1 MHILVVRLTVLLRL
15 YIVLRGAL
23 KQTETLK
30 RNIKYMNIPAETIER
45 AKNGDLVAF
54 EQIIFEFEK
63 PLWNY
68 LVRLSGSKDDAEDLI
83 QDTFVKVYK
92 HIKTIDGSRN
102 IKSWIYT
109 IATNTAYDY
118 LRKKKRES
126 LVELD
131 EEHETS
137 IDTKSYYSVSV
148 EENIESKDVSAAIDR
163 LDTLYKGP
171 ILLYYKDG
179 FSYEEIAD
187 MLAIPINTLKTRLS
201 RAKKQ
206 LATLLVNYQ

>member
-1 MHILVVRLTVLLRL
+1 M
-15 YIVLRGAL
+15 
-23 KQTETLK
+23 KQNETPG
-30 RNIKYMNIPAETIER
+30 RITNSMSIPAETIER
-45 AKNGDLVAF
+45 AKKGDLLAF

-68 LVRLSGSKDDAEDLI
+68 LVRLSGSRDDAEDLI
-83 QDTFVKVYK
+83 QETFVKVYK
-92 HIKTIDGSRN
+92 HIKTIDSTKN

-118 LRKKKRES
+118 LRKRKREA

-131 EEHETS
+131 EEYETNAEN
-137 IDTKSYYSVSV
+137 TAYYSVSV

-163 LDTLYKGP
+163 LDVLYKGP

-179 FSYEEIAD
+179 FSYEEIAE
-187 MLAIPINTLKTRLS
+187 MLSIPINTLKTRLS

>member
-1 MHILVVRLTVLLRL
+1 
-15 YIVLRGAL
+15 
-23 KQTETLK
+23 
-30 RNIKYMNIPAETIER
+30 MNIPAETIEK
-45 AKNGDLVAF
+45 AKKGDLFAF

-68 LVRLSGSKDDAEDLI
+68 LVRLSGSRDDAEDLI
-83 QDTFVKVYK
+83 QETFVKVYK
-92 HIKTIDGSRN
+92 HIKTIDSSKN

-118 LRKKKRES
+118 LRKRKREA

-131 EEHETS
+131 EEYETNVEN
-137 IDTKSYYSVSV
+137 TAYYSVSV
-148 EENIESKDVSAAIDR
+148 EENIENKDVSAAIDR
-163 LDTLYKGP
+163 LDVLYKGP

-179 FSYEEIAD
+179 FSYEEIAE
-187 MLAIPINTLKTRLS
+187 MLSIPINTLKTRLS

>member
-1 MHILVVRLTVLLRL
+1 M
-15 YIVLRGAL
+15 
-23 KQTETLK
+23 
-30 RNIKYMNIPAETIER
+30 KYMNIPVEIIER
-45 AKNGDLVAF
+45 AKKGDLFAF

-68 LVRLSGSKDDAEDLI
+68 LVRLSGNKDDAEDLI
-83 QDTFVKVYK
+83 QETFVKVYK
-92 HIKTIDGSRN
+92 HLKSIDGTKN

-109 IATNTAYDY
+109 IATNTAYDH
-118 LRKKKRES
+118 LRKRKREA

-131 EEHETS
+131 EEYETNVEN
-137 IDTKSYYSVSV
+137 TAYYPVSV
-148 EENIESKDVSAAIDR
+148 EENIETKDVSAAIDR
-163 LDTLYKGP
+163 LDDLYKGP

-187 MLAIPINTLKTRLS
+187 MLSIPINTLKTRLS

-206 LATLLVNYQ
+206 LATLLVNYH

>member
-1 MHILVVRLTVLLRL
+1 M
-15 YIVLRGAL
+15 
-23 KQTETLK
+23 
-30 RNIKYMNIPAETIER
+30 IPVETIER
-45 AKNGDLVAF
+45 AKKGDMFAF
-54 EQIIFEFEK
+54 EQIISEFEK

-92 HIKTIDGSRN
+92 HIKTIDSTKN

-118 LRKKKRES
+118 LRKRKREA

-131 EEHETS
+131 EEYETNAEN
-137 IDTKSYYSVSV
+137 TAYYSVSV
-148 EENIESKDVSAAIDR
+148 EENMESKDVSAAIDR
-163 LDTLYKGP
+163 LDVLYKGP

-179 FSYEEIAD
+179 FSYEEISE
-187 MLAIPINTLKTRLS
+187 MLSIPINTLKTRLS

>member
-1 MHILVVRLTVLLRL
+1 MGI
-15 YIVLRGAL
+15 
-23 KQTETLK
+23 QTRT
-30 RNIKYMNIPAETIER
+30 IPAETIER
-45 AKNGDLVAF
+45 AKKGDLFAF
-54 EQIIFEFEK
+54 EEIVSEFEK

-68 LVRLSGSKDDAEDLI
+68 LVRLSGSRDDAEDLI

-92 HIKTIDGSRN
+92 HIKTIDPSKN

-118 LRKKKRES
+118 LRKKKREA

-131 EEHETS
+131 EEHETTS
-137 IDTKSYYSVSV
+137 EAPAYNSVAI
-148 EENIESKDVSAAIDR
+148 EENMESKDVAAAIER
-163 LDTLYKGP
+163 LDALYKGP

-179 FSYEEIAD
+179 FSYEEIAQ
-187 MLAIPINTLKTRLS
+187 MLSIPINTLKTRLS

>member
-1 MHILVVRLTVLLRL
+1 MS
-15 YIVLRGAL
+15 
-23 KQTETLK
+23 
-30 RNIKYMNIPAETIER
+30 IPAETIDR
-45 AKNGDLVAF
+45 AKKGDLLAF

-68 LVRLSGSKDDAEDLI
+68 LVRLSGSRDDAEDLI
-83 QDTFVKVYK
+83 QETFVKVYK
-92 HIKTIDGSRN
+92 HIKSIDSSKN

-118 LRKKKRES
+118 LRKRKREA

-131 EEHETS
+131 EEYETNVES
-137 IDTKSYYSVSV
+137 TAYNTVSV

-163 LDTLYKGP
+163 LDALYKGP

-187 MLAIPINTLKTRLS
+187 MLSIPINTLKTRLS